1 MKQELLLA
9 LEMRGFL
16 HQCLKNLSSTNLSST
31 FFPDR
36 VTHSILLSRAVN
48 SIEKHLGMDLRSGL
62 LMEFGSSARI
72 QSRNRNGGSEVSGR
86 EVVGLEVWSCNGK
99 CIISQ
104 NPKRAWKLGQYQKS
118 LRDSCKTNK
127 VEVIGL

>member
-36 VTHSILLSRAVN
+36 VTHSILLSGAVN

-72 QSRNRNGGSEVSGR
+72 QSRNRNGGSGVSEER
-86 EVVGLEVWSCNGK
+86 SWVWK
-99 CIISQ
+99 CGHAMGSVSSA
-104 NPKRAWKLGQYQKS
+104 KTQKEPGS
-118 LRDSCKTNK
+118 
-127 VEVIGL
+127 